1 MSYVADPRVDRYIEA
16 LPEWQRS
23 VCHQVRGLVHDCDP
37 QVTETIKRTSRPY
50 FVLEGNICALLA
62 TKDHV
67 NVFLYDGAIVPDPE
81 GIINGGK
88 DNKTAR
94 TVAIYQGETINSR
107 ALREIFKH
115 IISNNR
121 HGGWRKLKNE

>member
-23 VCHQVRGLVHDCDP
+23 VCQVVRGLVHDCDP
-37 QVTETIKRTSRPY
+37 QVT
-50 FVLEGNICALLA
+50 
-62 TKDHV
+62 
-67 NVFLYDGAIVPDPE
+67 
-81 GIINGGK
+81 
-88 DNKTAR
+88 
-94 TVAIYQGETINSR
+94 ETINSR

-121 HGGWRKLKNE
+121 HGGWRKLKNEYHE